1 MPERPVIGLSMNYT
15 LLGSYEQFHI
25 RNRYL
30 DAVFDHGGLPL
41 PLPCTPDRELIRQYL
56 SRVDAL
62 VIIGGLDYPS
72 QMYGQQAH
80 PRLDAMHSRRAGAD
94 IPLFEEAMKTG
105 MPILGICAG
114 AQLINIALGGALI
127 QHLEDGA
134 LHIKENYHP
143 VQVLG
148 GRWLPS
154 IFAKDSLTVNSNH
167 HQALDPERIGKGL
180 KVVALAEDGV
190 VEAVE
195 LDVPQMVLGLQWHP
209 ERITDLSHRAMVF
222 EFLAKEALTYRNL
235 K

>member
-30 DAVFDHGGLPL
+30 DAIFDHGGLPL
-41 PLPCTPDRELIRQYL
+41 PLPCTPDRDLVRQYL
-56 SRVDAL
+56 AKIDAL

-72 QMYGQQAH
+72 QMYNQAPH
-80 PRLDAMHSRRAGAD
+80 PRLDAMHERRAGSD
-94 IPLFEEAMKTG
+94 IPLFEEALQTG

-114 AQLINIALGGALI
+114 AQLINIALGGSLI
-127 QHLEDGA
+127 QHLEPGEM
-134 LHIKENYHP
+134 HIKENYHP

-148 GRWLPS
+148 GHWLPA
-154 IFAKDSLTVNSNH
+154 IFGSDALTVNSNH
-167 HQALDPERIGKGL
+167 HQALDPQRIGLGL
-180 KVVALAEDGV
+180 RVVALAEDGV